1 MGQLYQNIYDNP
13 SRVVTGVV
21 TIFPDDVQILCDST
35 GGVVT
40 INLCEIPAL
49 KWNVN
54 YKLYIVDSTNTAGA
68 NAITIN
74 AAVGQTI
81 NGGSSIVI
89 NTNGGACLIQVG
101 SNTTYIATFYPLP
114 TTPAAPIA
122 VADALGTITA
132 TTSKITFT
140 NAVVTSTS
148 PTEAEVTTVGV
159 SAITALSPLTGG
171 TITTSG
177 NIGFQDTGWINCDG
191 FEHMAGSTARPQFR
205 IYGKQAFLRG
215 VAVVPMATLGVYIPL
230 TTFGASGWYVNDF
243 GTPFFGTSGLING
256 ITSLSAGSFVFNLG
270 NNIIPSIYNPTSLS
284 YTETYSQFI
293 VGYRPVITSESNT
306 YNFLTGMYVIRFG
319 KGSFSSLRIDS
330 IREYET
336 GQADTMPSIASISGT
351 SNLNKIVGRLSNTQ
365 FVPDFTGMSN
375 LSANASSIVNTSF
388 LQDYRIFT
396 EPVSG
401 NNPTYLGSIDSTR
414 VTDMGGFQ
422 FVLDGISTFLD

>member
-1 MGQLYQNIYDNP
+1 VGQLYQNIYDNP

-35 GGVVT
+35 GGVIT

-74 AAVGQTI
+74 AAIGQTI

-177 NIGFQDTGWINCDG
+177 NIGFQDTGWVNCDG
-191 FEHMAGSTARPQFR
+191 FEHMAGSSARPQFR
-205 IYGKQAFLRG
+205 IYGKQVFLRG
-215 VAVVPMATLGVYIPL
+215 VAVVPMANLGVYIPL
-230 TTFGASGWYVNDF
+230 TTSGASGWYVNDSGNPF
-243 GTPFFGTSGLING
+243 TGTTGLING
-256 ITSLSAGSFVFNLG
+256 VTSLSAGSFTFNLG
-270 NNIIPSIYNPTSLS
+270 SDIIPSTYNPLS
-284 YTETYSQFI
+284 QTYTETYSQFV

-319 KGSFSSLRIDS
+319 KGSLSTLRIDS

-336 GQADTMPSIASISGT
+336 GQGDTMPSINSLDGT
-351 SNLNKIVGRLSNTQ
+351 SNLRRIVGEVSNGQ
-365 FVPDFTGMSN
+365 YLARYKGMINFSN
-375 LSANASSIVNTSF
+375 NSSSIVNTSF
-388 LQDYRIFT
+388 VQDYTIFT
-396 EPVSG
+396 EPISG
-401 NNPTYLGSIDSTR
+401 NNPTFTQSIDSSR
-414 VTDMGGFQ
+414 FSDMGGFQ
-422 FVLDGISTFLD
+422 FVLDGITSFLD

>member
-35 GGVVT
+35 GGVIT

-74 AAVGQTI
+74 AAAGQTI

-132 TTSKITFT
+132 TTSKITFA
-140 NAVVTSTS
+140 NATVVATS
-148 PTEAEVTTVGV
+148 PTEAQVTTVGV

-191 FEHMAGSTARPQFR
+191 FEHMAGSSARPQFR
-205 IYGKQAFLRG
+205 IYGKQVFLKG
-215 VAVVPMATLGVYIPL
+215 TAVVPLA
-230 TTFGASGWYVNDF
+230 
-243 GTPFFGTSGLING
+243 
-256 ITSLSAGSFVFNLG
+256 SAGTF
-270 NNIIPSIYNPTSLS
+270 IPMT
-284 YTETYSQFI
+284 
-293 VGYRPVITSESNT
+293 
-306 YNFLTGMYVIRFG
+306 
-319 KGSFSSLRIDS
+319 
-330 IREYET
+330 
-336 GQADTMPSIASISGT
+336 
-351 SNLNKIVGRLSNTQ
+351 
-365 FVPDFTGMSN
+365 
-375 LSANASSIVNTSF
+375 
-388 LQDYRIFT
+388 
-396 EPVSG
+396 
-401 NNPTYLGSIDSTR
+401 TR
-414 VTDMGGFQ
+414 DRKSV
-422 FVLDGISTFLD
+422 V